1 MSSVNWGAGG
11 MKNVLDLHDCS
22 IYMKLKYFWTLKPK
36 LLVILWSS
44 IWWFGCLSECLSFC
58 RRCWFF
64 KSISSGVYPKT
75 YIFFQIRQRTVLFI
89 CMRVI
94 FCCMQKQNC
103 SDHSFKIGVHRIVFG
118 VPLASTAQQK
128 PEEEKCPQIFVRRD
142 VFRKWT
148 KSNFQSI
155 IYFELI
161 WNVFKAQIQVSK
173 VFRCAVC
180 FNILPSFSQHP
191 QMLQTQ
197 YWNGEI
203 VCAENSS
210 GNW

>member
-1 MSSVNWGAGG
+1 MRYI
-11 MKNVLDLHDCS
+11 LLH
-22 IYMKLKYFWTLKPK
+22 
-36 LLVILWSS
+36 
-44 IWWFGCLSECLSFC
+44 
-58 RRCWFF
+58 
-64 KSISSGVYPKT
+64 
-75 YIFFQIRQRTVLFI
+75 
-89 CMRVI
+89 
-94 FCCMQKQNC
+94 
-103 SDHSFKIGVHRIVFG
+103 
-118 VPLASTAQQK
+118 A
-128 PEEEKCPQIFVRRD
+128 EEKLFWSLFQNRSTHNSFWGTVDSSETRGREMPQIFVRRD

-161 WNVFKAQIQVSK
+161 WNVFKAQIHVSK

-197 YWNGEI
+197 YWNGDI

-210 GNW
+210 GNWQYMELIISCIWSLLFPSFAAISLGVGLSPVSQICLAILSH